1 MASVELSDQDWG
13 QLMFVLANAE
23 GKGITWAMVN
33 PLLMK
38 IGGQLQTQQPRSP
51 TAEEL
56 KRMGDIRLDG
66 REQTPEEM
74 KRKQDGFVGGKEVR
88 HE

>member
-1 MASVELSDQDWG
+1 MARVELSDQEWG

-23 GKGITWAMVN
+23 GKGITWALTN

-38 IGGQLQTQQPRSP
+38 IGGQLQVQQQPIGAPRQA
-51 TAEEL
+51 TVEET
-56 KRMGDIRLDG
+56 RADIRLDG
-66 REQTPEEM
+66 NGQ
-74 KRKQDGFVGGKEVR
+74 EVR

>member
-1 MASVELSDQDWG
+1 MASVDLNDQEWG

-38 IGGQLQTQQPRSP
+38 IGAQLQAQTIGGAPRQA
-51 TAEEL
+51 TVEQT
-56 KRMGDIRLDG
+56 KGIKLDG
-66 REQTPEEM
+66 NGQ
-74 KRKQDGFVGGKEVR
+74 EVR